1 MLFWLVIIV
10 LVVGIALIVLGNLD
24 WDWDTDKKTK
34 FSKWMYWHDDDL
46 KIWGGVTVVIFAVVL
61 FFMTIALICEYTSAD
76 AYLQKYNERYN
87 ALTYKVESEACRDE
101 FGLLNKKIIDEVQ
114 DWNEDVVYRKEMQ
127 DNFWVGIFYA
137 DIYDEFETIDYEK
150 YAKE

>member
-1 MLFWLVIIV
+1 MLFWLFVIV
-10 LVVGIALIVLGNLD
+10 LVVGITLIVLGNLD
-24 WDWDTDKKTK
+24 WDRDRDKQTK
-34 FSKWMYWHDDDL
+34 LSKWLYFHDSD
-46 KIWGGVTVVIFAVVL
+46 IYAWGWAVVIISAL
-61 FFMTIALICEYTSAD
+61 ILLFMTIALICEHTSAN

-127 DNFWVGIFYA
+127 NNFWVGIFYA
-137 DIYDEFETIDYEK
+137 DIYDEFETIDYDK